1 MKFRK
6 KNPKKNQPLPTIS
19 DAKTAM
25 ETVIKFLEHDN

>member
-1 MKFRK
+1 MMKFRRK
-6 KNPKKNQPLPTIS
+6 KQPIPTIS